1 MPPSAEAGRAALLVV
16 TGPPGAGKSTVAA
29 RVVAA
34 HARAVLVEGDRFFAF
49 VARGAVP
56 PWTAQAAEQNG
67 VVLAAAARAAGRF
80 ASGGYPVVYDGV
92 LGPWSLPDFVAE
104 SGLAHVDYALLLPSE
119 QVCRERVA
127 SRAGHGFTDDD
138 AARAMHGEFA
148 RAEVDER
155 HVLRDLPGGP
165 DDVAA
170 AVLERSA
177 GGVLRWPLPSRG

>member
-1 MPPSAEAGRAALLVV
+1 MALLVV

-34 HARAVLVEGDRFFAF
+34 HDRAVLVEGDRFFAF

-56 PWTAQAAEQNG
+56 PWTPAAAEQNG

-92 LGPWSLPDFVAE
+92 LGPWSLPGFVAE
-104 SGLAHVDYALLLPSE
+104 SGLTHVDYALLLPSE

-127 SRAGHGFTDDD
+127 TRAGHGFTDD
-138 AARAMHGEFA
+138 AATRTMHREFA
-148 RAEVDER
+148 RAQVAER
-155 HVLRDLPGGP
+155 HLLRDLSGEPQ
-165 DDVAA
+165 DVAA
-170 AVLERSA
+170 AVLQAQAS
-177 GGVLRWPLPSRG
+177 GSLRWRLPSRQ